1 MAAFVADVSEVH
13 RIESV
18 RRDFVAN
25 VSHELKTPIGA
36 LEVLAE
42 TLAEEDDPAVTRPL
56 AERIVKE
63 AERLARIVDDLLDL
77 SLIETQEAPRRTP
90 VPLEV
95 LVDDAVEQLRPTAV
109 AAGINLQLH
118 PGVTG
123 ALVAC
128 DDRQVVSAIAN
139 LIDNAVKY
147 SEPGNPV
154 TVSTA
159 LVGDV
164 VEVAVRDA
172 GIGIPSRDLE
182 RIFERFYRVDQ
193 ARSRATGG
201 TGLGLAIVRHVARAH
216 GGDITVESVEGQGS
230 TFRLVLP
237 LEPATSSSRRCPSDA
252 ARRPTLMAEAPLIL
266 VVDDEQSYRDA
277 LRVALERE
285 GFRVEVAADGAEA
298 IARFDARPP
307 RPRAA
312 RRDAARASPA
322 STSVGSSAS
331 RSQVPII
338 MVTARNAEID
348 AVVGLEVGADD
359 YVTKPFRL
367 RELVARV
374 RAALRRGRGEDAG
387 VAQPGEVLEIGDVR
401 LDAARHEVAVR
412 GERVALPLKEFEL
425 LELLLA
431 NAGRVLTRDVLI
443 DRVWGPNYYGD
454 TKTLDV
460 HVKRLAGQGR
470 GRPGQAR
477 AHRDR
482 AGCRLPLREGLSSAD
497 RNVERAE
504 QLADAATD
512 LVSDGAHCFDAHA
525 SRDPR
530 APSPRSACPGTTGRR
545 RRSPS

>member
-1 MAAFVADVSEVH
+1 MSPQRRDSANAALEQALATALQETETATVQHDRFRAVLDELHEAVLVLDADGVEVFRNPAAERYRAARHSDAVVAGALDSLISRALLGEPCERELQLFGPPRAVVHLSATPIGGAEERLGVAALVADVSEVH

-95 LVDDAVEQLRPTAV
+95 LVDDAVDQLRPTAA

-193 ARSRATGG
+193 ARSRSTGG

-237 LEPATSSSRRCPSDA
+237 LQPESAAVPSDHQ
-252 ARRPTLMAEAPLIL
+252 E
-266 VVDDEQSYRDA
+266 
-277 LRVALERE
+277 
-285 GFRVEVAADGAEA
+285 
-298 IARFDARPP
+298 
-307 RPRAA
+307 
-312 RRDAARASPA
+312 
-322 STSVGSSAS
+322 
-331 RSQVPII
+331 
-338 MVTARNAEID
+338 TA
-348 AVVGLEVGADD
+348 
-359 YVTKPFRL
+359 
-367 RELVARV
+367 
-374 RAALRRGRGEDAG
+374 
-387 VAQPGEVLEIGDVR
+387 
-401 LDAARHEVAVR
+401 
-412 GERVALPLKEFEL
+412 
-425 LELLLA
+425 
-431 NAGRVLTRDVLI
+431 
-443 DRVWGPNYYGD
+443 
-454 TKTLDV
+454 
-460 HVKRLAGQGR
+460 
-470 GRPGQAR
+470 
-477 AHRDR
+477 
-482 AGCRLPLREGLSSAD
+482 
-497 RNVERAE
+497 
-504 QLADAATD
+504 
-512 LVSDGAHCFDAHA
+512 
-525 SRDPR
+525 
-530 APSPRSACPGTTGRR
+530 
-545 RRSPS
+545 

>member
-1 MAAFVADVSEVH
+1 MSPQRRDHAALEEALAKALQETESLEEQRDRFVAVLEELHEGVVVLAADGGEVYRNPAAERYQRARHGDAVVARALDALVVRAMAGEACDEELQVFGPPRAVVHLSAIPIGDAARPLGVAALVADVSEVH

-42 TLAEEDDPAVTRPL
+42 TLAEEDDLAVTRPL

-77 SLIETQEAPRRTP
+77 SIIETQEAPRRAA
-90 VPLEV
+90 VPLEM
-95 LVDDAVEQLRPTAV
+95 LVDDAVDQLRPTAA

-147 SEPGNPV
+147 SEAGSPV

-201 TGLGLAIVRHVARAH
+201 TGLGLSIVRHVARAH

-237 LEPATSSSRRCPSDA
+237 LQPESAAVPS
-252 ARRPTLMAEAPLIL
+252 EHQ
-266 VVDDEQSYRDA
+266 E
-277 LRVALERE
+277 
-285 GFRVEVAADGAEA
+285 
-298 IARFDARPP
+298 IA
-307 RPRAA
+307 
-312 RRDAARASPA
+312 
-322 STSVGSSAS
+322 
-331 RSQVPII
+331 
-338 MVTARNAEID
+338 
-348 AVVGLEVGADD
+348 
-359 YVTKPFRL
+359 
-367 RELVARV
+367 
-374 RAALRRGRGEDAG
+374 
-387 VAQPGEVLEIGDVR
+387 
-401 LDAARHEVAVR
+401 
-412 GERVALPLKEFEL
+412 
-425 LELLLA
+425 
-431 NAGRVLTRDVLI
+431 
-443 DRVWGPNYYGD
+443 
-454 TKTLDV
+454 
-460 HVKRLAGQGR
+460 
-470 GRPGQAR
+470 
-477 AHRDR
+477 
-482 AGCRLPLREGLSSAD
+482 
-497 RNVERAE
+497 
-504 QLADAATD
+504 
-512 LVSDGAHCFDAHA
+512 
-525 SRDPR
+525 
-530 APSPRSACPGTTGRR
+530 
-545 RRSPS
+545 